1 MALNRKELNLF
12 DTIVN
17 CLISIE
23 NSNLYIKN
31 RVNIMNYHQNAAKLY
46 IQVHIQILYHWH
58 TCCTKI
64 KEKLL

>member
-1 MALNRKELNLF
+1 MVINRKELNLF

-31 RVNIMNYHQNAAKLY
+31 SVNIINLSLKRCQVY
-46 IQVHIQILYHWH
+46 ISKFILKYCIIG
-58 TCCTKI
+58 TLVVLK
-64 KEKLL
+64 

>member
-12 DTIVN
+12 NTIVN

-31 RVNIMNYHQNAAKLY
+31 RVNIINLSLKRCQVIYPSSYSNIVSLAYLLY
-46 IQVHIQILYHWH
+46 
-58 TCCTKI
+58 
-64 KEKLL
+64 